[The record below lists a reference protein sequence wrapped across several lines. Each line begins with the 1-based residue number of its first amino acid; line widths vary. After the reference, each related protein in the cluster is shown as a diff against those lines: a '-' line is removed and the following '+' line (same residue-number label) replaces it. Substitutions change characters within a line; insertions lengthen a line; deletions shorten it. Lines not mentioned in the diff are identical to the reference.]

1 MFVFK
6 LKFSRLRFQ
15 YEAQVNQVC
24 AVTATVN
31 SVTATKDGVTAQTTF
46 AALGTATNYVT
57 TPSDVTAQPTSASL
71 VTTDGDVTTKGDVT
85 TEATSFALDTTDGDV
100 TTNRDVTTE
109 ATSVALDTT
118 DGDVT
123 TTDDDVTTTQVTPVT
138 RGRCCRCVKD
148 PAPSGGVPAVTKEE
162 KAKVEE
168 EAKEAI
174 RKELTEDKKTL
185 SSYVRTKESSKDERP
200 SSKFVGYVGI
210 VLFAVVFGFI
220 FGLDAITFVR
230 FLVESRQSHAERKQS
245 VAKETKKPD

>member
-15 YEAQVNQVC
+15 YETQVNQIC

-31 SVTATKDGVTAQTTF
+31 SVTATKDGVTAQTTS
-46 AALGTATNYVT
+46 AALGTATNYDT

-71 VTTDGDVTTKGDVT
+71 VTTDGDVTTKG
-85 TEATSFALDTTDGDV
+85 
-100 TTNRDVTTE
+100 DVTTE

-220 FGLDAITFVR
+220 CGLDAITFVR

>member
-15 YEAQVNQVC
+15 YKAQVNQVC
-24 AVTATVN
+24 AVTSTVN
-31 SVTATKDGVTAQTTF
+31 SVTATEDGVTAQTTS

-85 TEATSFALDTTDGDV
+85 TEATS
-100 TTNRDVTTE
+100 
-109 ATSVALDTT
+109 VALDTT
-118 DGDVT
+118 DSDVT
-123 TTDDDVTTTQVTPVT
+123 TTEDDVTTTQVTPVT

-220 FGLDAITFVR
+220 CGLDAITFVR

>member
-1 MFVFK
+1 MFVIVVVVVCCFCLFVCLFVFK

-15 YEAQVNQVC
+15 YETQVNQIC

-31 SVTATKDGVTAQTTF
+31 SVTATKDGVTAQTTS

-85 TEATSFALDTTDGDV
+85 TEATS
-100 TTNRDVTTE
+100 
-109 ATSVALDTT
+109 VALDTT
-118 DGDVT
+118 DSDVT
-123 TTDDDVTTTQVTPVT
+123 TTEDDVTTTQVTPVT

-220 FGLDAITFVR
+220 CGLDAITFVR

>member
-1 MFVFK
+1 MTNSAFALPGFVFDCCCLLFLFICFFK
-6 LKFSRLRFQ
+6 LKFSRIRFQ

-24 AVTATVN
+24 AVTSTVN
-31 SVTATKDGVTAQTTF
+31 SVTATEDGVTAQTTS
-46 AALGTATNYVT
+46 AALGTTTNYVT
-57 TPSDVTAQPTSASL
+57 TPGDVTAQPTSASL
-71 VTTDGDVTTKGDVT
+71 VTTDGDVTTKGEV
-85 TEATSFALDTTDGDV
+85 
-100 TTNRDVTTE
+100 
-109 ATSVALDTT
+109 TT

-123 TTDDDVTTTQVTPVT
+123 TTDDDVTTTQATPVT

>member
-1 MFVFK
+1 MIVLVVVVCCFCLFVCLFVFK

-15 YEAQVNQVC
+15 YETQVNQIC

-31 SVTATKDGVTAQTTF
+31 SVTATKDGVTAQTTST
-46 AALGTATNYVT
+46 ALGTATNYVT

-85 TEATSFALDTTDGDV
+85 TEATS
-100 TTNRDVTTE
+100 
-109 ATSVALDTT
+109 VALDTT
-118 DGDVT
+118 DSDVT
-123 TTDDDVTTTQVTPVT
+123 TTEDDVTTTQVTPVT

>member
-1 MFVFK
+1 MFFK

-24 AVTATVN
+24 AVTSTVN
-31 SVTATKDGVTAQTTF
+31 SVTATEDGVTVQTTS
-46 AALGTATNYVT
+46 AALGTTNNYVT

-71 VTTDGDVTTKGDVT
+71 VTTDGDVTTKGDIT
-85 TEATSFALDTTDGDV
+85 TEANS
-100 TTNRDVTTE
+100 
-109 ATSVALDTT
+109 ATLDTT

-123 TTDDDVTTTQVTPVT
+123 TTNDDVTTTQATPIT

-162 KAKVEE
+162 KTKVEE
-168 EAKEAI
+168 AAKEAI

-185 SSYVRTKESSKDERP
+185 SSYVRTKESSQDERP

-220 FGLDAITFVR
+220 IGLDAITFVR
-230 FLVESRQSHAERKQS
+230 FLVESRQSYAERKQS

>member
-15 YEAQVNQVC
+15 YETQVNQIC

-31 SVTATKDGVTAQTTF
+31 SVTATKDGVTAQTTS

-85 TEATSFALDTTDGDV
+85 TEATS
-100 TTNRDVTTE
+100 
-109 ATSVALDTT
+109 VALDTT
-118 DGDVT
+118 DSDVT
-123 TTDDDVTTTQVTPVT
+123 TTEDDVTTTQVTPVT

-220 FGLDAITFVR
+220 CGLDAITFVR

>member
-1 MFVFK
+1 MFICFFK
-6 LKFSRLRFQ
+6 LKFSRIRFQ

-24 AVTATVN
+24 AVTSTVN
-31 SVTATKDGVTAQTTF
+31 SVTATEDGVTAQTTS
-46 AALGTATNYVT
+46 AALGTTTNYVT
-57 TPSDVTAQPTSASL
+57 TPGDVTAQPTSASL
-71 VTTDGDVTTKGDVT
+71 VTTDGDVTTKGEV
-85 TEATSFALDTTDGDV
+85 
-100 TTNRDVTTE
+100 
-109 ATSVALDTT
+109 TT

-123 TTDDDVTTTQVTPVT
+123 TTDDDVTTTQATPVT

>member
-15 YEAQVNQVC
+15 YKAQVNQVC
-24 AVTATVN
+24 AVTSTVN
-31 SVTATKDGVTAQTTF
+31 SVTATEDGVTAQTTS

-85 TEATSFALDTTDGDV
+85 TEATSVALATTDSDI
-100 TTNRDVTTE
+100 TTTE
-109 ATSVALDTT
+109 
-118 DGDVT
+118 
-123 TTDDDVTTTQVTPVT
+123 DDVTTTQVTPVT